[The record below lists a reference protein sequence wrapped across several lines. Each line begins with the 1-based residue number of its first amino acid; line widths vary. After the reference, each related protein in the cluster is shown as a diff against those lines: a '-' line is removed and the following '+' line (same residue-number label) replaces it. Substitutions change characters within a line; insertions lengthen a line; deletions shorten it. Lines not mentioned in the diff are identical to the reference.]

1 LISKRK
7 TLFCSLI
14 FKEQI
19 TQSSKK
25 KEKKKIKKKL
35 TIKSETIE
43 PVEDVKLM
51 LYQWSIAVDSMAQTT
66 RVIFKSLDQ
75 LYCVGLSE

>member
-19 TQSSKK
+19 TQSSKTK
-25 KEKKKIKKKL
+25 KKKIKKKL